1 MSGDDKVRWLL
12 TPGREHFEP
21 LLKNLSESF
30 KGIKDTIY
38 QERNVLK
45 RLAWGQERIIIKSFA
60 HPNILN
66 RYIYRWARKSK
77 ASRAYEN
84 AIELTKLNIIT
95 PLPVGYIEYRRENYL
110 AQSFYVY
117 EEWSADS
124 TIREVITDS
133 QFPNRAEVLAG
144 LGKFAWKLHSKSVN
158 FKDFSPGNILIKYSE
173 PAEFCLVDINRI
185 KFEPL
190 SLRKRMQTFARL
202 WLDDHD
208 LLFVI
213 AGYVKASGESESQC
227 LRLALY
233 YSRQHKQQSLRKAR
247 LKEFLGLH

>member
-1 MSGDDKVRWLL
+1 MSGGDKARWALS
-12 TPGREHFEP
+12 PGKEHLEP

-30 KGIKDTIY
+30 EEISDTIY
-38 QERNVLK
+38 QGRNVLK
-45 RLAWGQERIIIKSFA
+45 RLAWGQEPIIIKSFA
-60 HPNILN
+60 YPNILN

-95 PLPVGYIEYRRENYL
+95 PLPIGYIEYHRDNYL

-124 TIREVITDS
+124 TIREVIADS
-133 QFPNRAEVLAG
+133 QFPNRAEILAS

-158 FKDFSPGNILIKYSE
+158 FKDFSPGNILIKYSK

-190 SLRKRMQTFARL
+190 SLKKRMRTFARL

-213 AGYVKASGESESQC
+213 VGYVKASGDSESQS
-227 LRLALY
+227 LRLALH
-233 YSRQHKQQSLRKAR
+233 YSRQHKWQSLRKEK
-247 LKEFLGLH
+247 LKAFLGLH

>member
-1 MSGDDKVRWLL
+1 MSGGDKARWALS
-12 TPGREHFEP
+12 PGKEHLEP

-30 KGIKDTIY
+30 EEISDTIY
-38 QERNVLK
+38 QGRNVLK
-45 RLAWGQERIIIKSFA
+45 RLAWGQEPIIIKSFA
-60 HPNILN
+60 YPNILN
-66 RYIYRWARKSK
+66 RYIYRWARKPK

-95 PLPVGYIEYRRENYL
+95 PLPVGYIEYYRDNHL

-124 TIREVITDS
+124 TIREVITNS
-133 QFPNRAEVLAG
+133 QFPNRAEILTS
-144 LGKFAWKLHSKSVN
+144 LGKFVWKLHSKSIN

-190 SLRKRMQTFARL
+190 SLKKRMRTFASL

-213 AGYVKASGESESQC
+213 AGYAKASGDSESQS
-227 LRLALY
+227 LRLALHC
-233 YSRQHKQQSLRKAR
+233 SRQHKRQSLRKEK
-247 LKEFLGLH
+247 LKAFLGLH

>member
-1 MSGDDKVRWLL
+1 MSGGDKARWAL
-12 TPGREHFEP
+12 TPGKEHFEP
-21 LLKNLSESF
+21 HLKNLSESF
-30 KGIKDTIY
+30 EGVKDTIY
-38 QERNVLK
+38 QGRNVLK
-45 RLAWGQERIIIKSFA
+45 RLTWGQESIIIKSFA

-66 RYIYRWARKSK
+66 RYIYRWVRKSK
-77 ASRAYEN
+77 ARRAYEN

-95 PLPVGYIEYRRENYL
+95 PLPIGYIEYHRDNCL
-110 AQSFYVY
+110 SQSFYIY

-124 TIREVITDS
+124 TIREVITDPR
-133 QFPNRAEVLAG
+133 FPNRAEILAG
-144 LGKFAWKLHSKSVN
+144 LGKFAWKLHSKRVN

-190 SLRKRMQTFARL
+190 SLKKRMRTFAWL

-213 AGYVKASGESESQC
+213 AGYAKACGNSESQS
-227 LRLALY
+227 LKLALH
-233 YSRQHKQQSLRKAR
+233 YSRQHKRQSLRKEK
-247 LKEFLGLH
+247 LKAFLGLH

>member
-1 MSGDDKVRWLL
+1 MSGADKARWALS
-12 TPGREHFEP
+12 PGKEHLEP

-30 KGIKDTIY
+30 DEISDTIY
-38 QERNVLK
+38 QGRNVLK

-60 HPNILN
+60 CPNILN

-77 ASRAYEN
+77 ARRAYEN
-84 AIELTKLNIIT
+84 AGKLTKLNIIT
-95 PLPVGYIEYRRENYL
+95 PLPVGYIEYHCDSYL

-133 QFPNRAEVLAG
+133 QFPNRVEILSSLGRLA
-144 LGKFAWKLHSKSVN
+144 ASLHSRSVN
-158 FKDFSPGNILIKYSE
+158 FRDFSPGNILMKYSE
-173 PAEFCLVDINRI
+173 LAEFCLVDINRI
-185 KFEPL
+185 TFESL
-190 SLRKRMQTFARL
+190 SLKKRMRAFARL

-213 AGYVKASGESESQC
+213 AGYVKASGDPESRS

-233 YSRQHKQQSLRKAR
+233 YSRQHKRQSLHKER
-247 LKEFLGLH
+247 LKAFLGLH

>member
-1 MSGDDKVRWLL
+1 MSGADKARWALS
-12 TPGREHFEP
+12 PGKEHLEP

-30 KGIKDTIY
+30 EEISDTIY
-38 QERNVLK
+38 QGRNVLK
-45 RLAWGQERIIIKSFA
+45 RLTQGQERIIIKSFA

-77 ASRAYEN
+77 ARRAYEN
-84 AIELTKLNIIT
+84 ANELTKLNIIT
-95 PLPVGYIEYRRENYL
+95 PLPVGYIEYHRDNYL

-133 QFPNRAEVLAG
+133 QLPNRAEILAS
-144 LGKFAWKLHSKSVN
+144 LGKFACKLHSKSVN

-185 KFEPL
+185 NFEPL
-190 SLRKRMQTFARL
+190 SLKKRMRTFARL

-213 AGYVKASGESESQC
+213 GGYAKASGDSESQS

-233 YSRQHKQQSLRKAR
+233 YSQQHKRQSLHKER
-247 LKEFLGLH
+247 LKAFFGLH

>member
-117 EEWSADS
+117 EEWRADS
-124 TIREVITDS
+124 TIREAITDPR
-133 QFPNRAEVLAG
+133 FPNRAEILAG
-144 LGKFAWKLHSKSVN
+144 LGRLACNLHARRVN
-158 FKDFSPGNILIKYSE
+158 FRDFSPGNILIRYSE

-185 KFEPL
+185 KFGPL
-190 SLRKRMQTFARL
+190 SLKKRMRTFARL

-213 AGYVKASGESESQC
+213 AEYAKASGDSGLQSAK
-227 LRLALY
+227 LALY
-233 YSRQHKQQSLRKAR
+233 YSRQHKRQSLRKER
-247 LKEFLGLH
+247 LKAFLGLN

>member
-1 MSGDDKVRWLL
+1 MSGDDKARWAL

-21 LLKNLSESF
+21 LLKNLSQSF
-30 KGIKDTIY
+30 EGIKDAIY
-38 QERNVLK
+38 QGRNVLK
-45 RLAWGQERIIIKSFA
+45 RLAWGKESIIIKSFA

-66 RYIYRWARKSK
+66 RYIYSWARKSK
-77 ASRAYEN
+77 ARRAHEN

-95 PLPVGYIEYRRENYL
+95 PLPVGYIEYHRDNYL

-133 QFPNRAEVLAG
+133 QFPNRAEILAG

-173 PAEFCLVDINRI
+173 PAEFFLVDINRI

-190 SLRKRMQTFARL
+190 SLKKRMRAFARL
-202 WLDDHD
+202 WLDGHD

-213 AGYVKASGESESQC
+213 AGYAKASGDSESQS
-227 LRLALY
+227 LKLALH
-233 YSRQHKQQSLRKAR
+233 YSRQHKRQSLRKER
-247 LKEFLGLH
+247 LKAFLGLH